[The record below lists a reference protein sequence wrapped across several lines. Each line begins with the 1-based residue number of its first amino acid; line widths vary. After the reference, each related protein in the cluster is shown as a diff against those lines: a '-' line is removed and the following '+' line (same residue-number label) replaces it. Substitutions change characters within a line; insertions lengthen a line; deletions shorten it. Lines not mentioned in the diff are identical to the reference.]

1 MRTIRAP
8 RETEIALAIRSSRAE
23 QIAEEIARLDQLGRY
38 RLVSAQVHLLHDV
51 YFDTYDGA
59 LQARRLALRLRTVNG
74 KPLITLKGSLGRTAQ
89 GVANRL
95 EIELAWSRA
104 AFTRI
109 ARELRARGI
118 VLTHVD
124 SAYRREDWMG
134 TFKRAG
140 LHIVQERVTQRR
152 TRNIIN
158 ISGRVCAELAIDK
171 TTFLFGQQVVH
182 LYEIEIEA
190 KRPRTRVDELARQL
204 ETLFTPTLRRWYSK
218 ILTGRAIE
226 KLLQQGTKQNLLD
239 AENRLTPAAL
249 DRVGREIGKMLN
261 MHAEKMAY

>member
-1 MRTIRAP
+1 MGTIRAP

-23 QIAEEIARLDQLGRY
+23 QIADEIARLDQLGRY
-38 RLVSAQVHLLHDV
+38 RLAPAESHLLHDV
-51 YFDTYDGA
+51 YLDTRDDA

-89 GVANRL
+89 GVVNRL
-95 EIELAWSRA
+95 EIELAWSQA

-118 VLTHVD
+118 VLTPVD
-124 SAYRREDWMG
+124 AAYRREDWMG
-134 TFKRAG
+134 TFQRIG
-140 LHIVQERVTQRR
+140 LHVVQERITQRR

-158 ISGRVCAELAIDK
+158 TSGRVCAELAIDK
-171 TTFLFGQQVVH
+171 TIFLFGQQVVH

-190 KRPRTRVDELARQL
+190 KCPRTRVDELARQL
-204 ETLFTPTLRRWYSK
+204 ETLYAPALRRWYGK
-218 ILTGRAIE
+218 ILTGKAIE
-226 KLLQQGTKQNLLD
+226 KLLQQGTGQNLLD

-249 DRVGREIGKMLN
+249 DQVGREIARMLN
-261 MHAEKMAY
+261 TNVEKIAH